1 MSLSSLAD
9 QAIMNR
15 ETTFLQNRMK
25 PLVTQHATTMLHKF
39 NIPTEKVELLTTNL
53 LPLAAEAPIES
64 TKGSNALDSLVR
76 YIPTEAITLY
86 VAACSVVAALK
97 DKVPPLI
104 PYLVYWAFVFLT
116 PLLFLIIFG
125 GRRRSDG
132 LPAFPPLI
140 AWPWFTLVASTIAFG
155 VWSLAI
161 PGTPYLKGEVGG
173 VLAAFLALFVS
184 TFLTLLEP
192 IFGSTARTS
201 IRARRTGA
209 PILPDA

>member
-9 QAIMNR
+9 QAIINR
-15 ETTFLQNRMK
+15 ETSFLQKRMK

-39 NIPTEKVELLTTNL
+39 DIAPAKVELLTENL
-53 LPLAAEAPIES
+53 LPLAAKAPVES
-64 TKGSNALDSLVR
+64 TKGSNTLDSLVR

-86 VAACSVVAALK
+86 IAACSVMAALK
-97 DKVPPLI
+97 DKVPPGI
-104 PYLVYWAFVFLT
+104 PYWVYWAFVILT
-116 PLLFLIIFG
+116 PLLFLIIFA

-132 LPAFPPLI
+132 LPAFPPFRAL
-140 AWPWFTLVASTIAFG
+140 PWFTICASTIAFG

-192 IFGSTARTS
+192 IFGPSGRTL
-201 IRARRTGA
+201 IRAPRTG
-209 PILPDA
+209 PEV